1 MHIPL
6 VDLNSQYAAIKTE
19 VHAAMQNVLDEASFV
34 LGPAVARFE
43 QNFARFCQAKYC
55 LGVASGT
62 DALHLICRALNIG
75 PGDEVIVPGF
85 TFIATA
91 LGVKLAGATPVLVD
105 VNRADG
111 LIDPNRIAAAITPR
125 TKAIVPVHLYGRC
138 ADMDSILEIA
148 AAKGLHVIEDA
159 CQAHGARYKGRTAGS
174 LGTAAA
180 FSFYPG
186 KNLGAYGDGGAVTTN
201 DSALAERLQLLR
213 NWGSI
218 RKYHHEELGLNSRLD
233 SLQAAVLDI
242 KLQHLSRWNQLRREH
257 AADYDRLLADQPI
270 VPVWPQHQGSESVYH
285 LYVVRVQNRDDR
297 LAWLNSHGVGAG
309 IHYPFPLHRLRAFDS
324 MGRICGP
331 LTEAESWANQCLS
344 LPLYP
349 ELSAEQRHYIVA
361 TLRQYRQKRAA

>member
-6 VDLNSQYAAIKTE
+6 VDLNSQYTAIKAE
-19 VHAAMQNVLDEASFV
+19 VNAAMQNVLDESSFI

-43 QNFARFCQAKYC
+43 QNFARFCEAKHC

-75 PGDEVIVPGF
+75 PDDEVIVPGF

-111 LIDPNRIAAAITPR
+111 LIDPNRITSAITPR
-125 TKAIVPVHLYGRC
+125 TKAIVPVHLYGHC

-201 DSALAERLQLLR
+201 DSALGERLQLLR

-242 KLQHLSRWNQLRREH
+242 KLKHLPRWNQLRRDH
-257 AADYDRLLADQPI
+257 AADYDRLLTDQHI
-270 VPVWPQHQGSESVYH
+270 VPAWPQHPGSESVYH
-285 LYVVRVQNRDDR
+285 LYVVRVQNRDDH
-297 LAWLNSHGVGAG
+297 LAWLNSQGIGAG

-324 MGRICGP
+324 MGKICGS
-331 LTEAESWANQCLS
+331 LTEAEAWANQCLS

-349 ELSAEQRHYIVA
+349 ELKVEQRHQVVA